1 MSKKKKSKKKKG
13 NLTYNMDDMLNYQY
27 LSLVNEKKGK
37 KKALENFNG
46 KGFYPY
52 EYQLSARERV
62 VSEMENT
69 GFIDRI
75 IKCFDEISP
84 IVKLISRLVAALIVA
99 ILSVSQIKGRIN
111 KNTLN
116 KLQNIYEFAM
126 SVC

>member
-1 MSKKKKSKKKKG
+1 
-13 NLTYNMDDMLNYQY
+13 
-27 LSLVNEKKGK
+27 
-37 KKALENFNG
+37 
-46 KGFYPY
+46 
-52 EYQLSARERV
+52 
-62 VSEMENT
+62 MENT